1 MVLERIFFWL
11 KRVAII
17 GISTLV
23 GLYLLAWI
31 FEDRLG
37 QVVLR
42 LVKDE
47 LTTELTVVEF
57 HLSFIRAFPKIQGTF
72 TNVLL
77 EDTNGDTLLA
87 CEKLAV
93 HMKWSSL
100 WSDVPSLDALLLESG
115 MINLITSK
123 KGKPNYLVFK
133 EKAEEDPDKP
143 FALDI
148 RKALL
153 EDIHIHYADLAKN
166 QHVDLNT
173 EEAEIKGRF
182 VENDWQIEHKI
193 KGALSTGAK
202 SDSESASLWQVETE
216 GILDIDV
223 KANRYTLNDTYIK
236 VNGLDCHIKGLIE
249 PSEKQ
254 TYLDLTAQTGEVPIE
269 ELWQLM
275 HSYFPESA
283 NKLNPSGTASI
294 EFTAKGMLRGTN
306 LPAMKASLM
315 WQKGTLKLP
324 SGPDIEDI
332 VLDLKW
338 EQPLGKPYGF
348 GRLNVHSC
356 EGMVSGQPF
365 TLSGE
370 ISQLNDPVLDIRAN
384 GSLPVALIQTATLT
398 GEQGMLTFS
407 QLAIKGKLNRSD
419 LKATGTIGLDQ
430 VRLRYL
436 GDPVQVDQG
445 TLTIADDRLQVADLL
460 VGLAGTQLRLEG
472 QVMGLPEQFRALQ
485 SPVPVQ
491 FNGTISSDKVD
502 VHALMEQFAK
512 WQPANPK
519 TKTQGAPSEA
529 TGPAFTVFKG
539 TLAAKVGAFT
549 YQDVKG
555 SDFSGSVV
563 LDGRKMLI
571 SGDAGAMEGTFNLEG
586 ELTWGKHTVWEGA
599 LTCEEVNVHEAF
611 RQCRNFGQSFI
622 TKDHLKGTLS
632 TQLVFTA
639 EWDANGVFQPN
650 LLDLSS
656 AIQIDEGELVNLSVL
671 ETFSDYIH
679 VRDLRH
685 VRFNTL
691 QNYLEVDKG
700 KIYLPRMLIQSNAL
714 ALDITGLHGFDQ
726 SIDYGIRVDAGQ
738 VMMSKITKHDPR
750 MTPKPNK
757 KNGWFNLYYHLYG
770 NVDKF
775 AIKADR
781 DRVKD
786 DFQRSIFHRNRIR
799 ASLIEAFGELLFDEE
814 QQETEAV
821 AGTPEKT
828 NLLPDMSIFKKP
840 TTQRPET
847 KKPSTRA
854 EESEYLEDFEIEGG
868 GAKKK
873 K

>member
-1 MVLERIFFWL
+1 MVLERITFWL
-11 KRVAII
+11 KRLTII
-17 GISTLV
+17 GVSILV

-31 FEDRLG
+31 FEDKLG
-37 QVVLR
+37 QVVLQ
-42 LVKDE
+42 LVKEE
-47 LTTELTVVEF
+47 LTTELEVGEF
-57 HLSFIRAFPKIQGTF
+57 HLSFIRAFPKIQGSF

-77 EDTNGDTLLA
+77 EDTSGDTLLA

-115 MINLITSK
+115 AIHLITSK
-123 KGKPNYLVFK
+123 KGEPNYLVFR

-148 RKALL
+148 RKAILKNML
-153 EDIHIHYADLAKN
+153 IQYVDLQKN
-166 QHVDLNT
+166 QNIELNT
-173 EEAEIKGRF
+173 HEAEIKGRF
-182 VENDWQIEHKI
+182 VNNDWQIEHQF
-193 KGALSTGAK
+193 KGTLASRVK
-202 SDSESASLWQVETE
+202 NESKPFSVLNLETE

-223 KANRYTLNDTYIK
+223 KANRYTLSNTYLI
-236 VNGLDCHIKGLIE
+236 VNGLDCQIKGMIE
-249 PSEKQ
+249 PGEKQ
-254 TYLDLTAQTGEVPIE
+254 TYLDLTAETGTVSIG
-269 ELWQLM
+269 ELWQLVQG
-275 HSYFPESA
+275 YFPEAA
-283 NKLNPSGTASI
+283 NKLNPSGSAAI
-294 EFTAKGMLRGTN
+294 EWSAKGMLRGTN
-306 LPAMKASLM
+306 LPAMKASLK
-315 WQKGTLKLP
+315 WQEGTLKLP
-324 SGPDIEDI
+324 YGPDIEDI
-332 VLDLKW
+332 ALDLSW

-348 GRLNVHSC
+348 GRITVASC
-356 EGMVSGQPF
+356 QGLVRGQSF

-370 ISQLNDPVLDIRAN
+370 VSQLNDPVLDIHAN
-384 GSLPVALIQTATLT
+384 GSLPAALIQTATVT
-398 GEQGMLTFS
+398 GEQGMFTFS
-407 QLAIKGKLNRSD
+407 NLIIKGKLQRSD

-430 VRLRYL
+430 VHLRYL
-436 GDPVQVDQG
+436 GDPVQVDKG
-445 TLTIADDRLQVADLL
+445 TLTIADDRLQVQELL
-460 VGLAGTQLRLEG
+460 VGIAGTRLRLDG

-485 SPVPVQ
+485 SPVPVN
-491 FNGTISSDKVD
+491 FNGTISSANVD

-512 WQPANPK
+512 WQPAK
-519 TKTQGAPSEA
+519 PSIKPQPGQSPA
-529 TGPAFTVFKG
+529 GSAFTVFRG
-539 TLAAKVGAFT
+539 SLAAKVGAFT
-549 YQDVKG
+549 YQDIKG

-571 SGDAGAMEGTFNLEG
+571 SGDAEAMEGTFNLEG
-586 ELTWGKHTVWEGA
+586 ELTWGQHTVWEGA
-599 LTCEEVNVHEAF
+599 LTCEEVNVNEAF
-611 RQCRNFGQSFI
+611 RQCRNFGQTFI

-639 EWDANGVFQPN
+639 EWNANGEFQPN

-679 VRDLRH
+679 VRDLRQ

-700 KIYLPRMLIQSNAL
+700 KIYLPRMIIQTNAL
-714 ALDITGLHGFDQ
+714 SLDVTGLHGFDQ

-775 AIKADR
+775 VIKADR

-786 DFQRSIFHRNRIR
+786 DFQRSVFHRNRIR
-799 ASLIEAFGELLFDEE
+799 ASLIEAFGELLFDED
-814 QQETEAV
+814 QQEEEV
-821 AGTPEKT
+821 LAGNPEKT
-828 NLLPDMSIFKKP
+828 SIFPDMSIFKKP
-840 TTQRPET
+840 AAQRPET
-847 KKPSTRA
+847 KKPNTRA
-854 EESEYLEDFEIEGG
+854 EESEYIEDFEIEGG